1 MGWRTLDQTT
11 DTPLATSENAITHYS
26 VEADFEI
33 DNLSAGIIFAS
44 NAEHSHYY
52 MWQVNLEAGYP
63 PFPHL
68 ARPRPRGRD
77 LPGRDRPSPVHRRAT
92 A

>member
-1 MGWRTLDQTT
+1 MGWRTLDQS
-11 DTPLATSENAITHYS
+11 DRHATGYIRNAITHYS

-44 NAEHSHYY
+44 NAEHSHYH

-63 PFPHL
+63 RFRPHIWRGPDL
-68 ARPRPRGRD
+68 AD
-77 LPGRDRPSPVHRRAT
+77 AT
-92 A
+92 CLQR